1 MVKRV
6 IMVVMLK
13 RKGDFMRF
21 TVQSTAL
28 FLLFFI
34 CLSGCSDNAEQS
46 KKPAGYLVQGRILEV
61 KQDEI
66 LIANVIPRDTAL
78 DYTTKEIL
86 GSSDVQPIYV
96 KIPDNQTYK
105 KGQLVK
111 AWLKKD
117 KSVQYSVPAK
127 GEAVEVH
134 ILKQP

>member
-1 MVKRV
+1 MK
-6 IMVVMLK
+6 
-13 RKGDFMRF
+13 F
-21 TVQSTAL
+21 TVQSAAL
-28 FLLFFI
+28 FLFFFI
-34 CLSGCSDNAEQS
+34 FLSGCSDNAEQS
-46 KKPAGYLVQGRILEV
+46 KKPAGYLVQGRVLEV
-61 KQDEI
+61 KQNEI

-96 KIPDNQTYK
+96 KVSDDQTYK

-127 GEAVEVH
+127 GRL
-134 ILKQP
+134 LKSIF